1 MDKVWEFLGIVWS
14 EYIISDEGL
23 ATLLIVLAIS
33 LKLFINHRVTK
44 LHFKKMLVSLP
55 SEITFLVI
63 GFLLSALVRETYND
77 GIRTIMAII
86 VIALLII
93 ILQYA
98 LERYLDDK
106 LGGKIRFWNW
116 VLIVAMYA
124 ASVVLYSIVVFGG
137 SF

>member
-1 MDKVWEFLGIVWS
+1 MDRVWEFLGMVWS

-55 SEITFLVI
+55 SEITFLVM
-63 GFLLSALVRETYND
+63 GFLLSAMVREPYND
-77 GIRTIMAII
+77 DIRTIMAII
-86 VIALLII
+86 VFALLIL

-98 LERYLDDK
+98 FERYLDDK
-106 LGGKIRFWNW
+106 LGGEIRFWNW

-124 ASVVLYSIVVFGG
+124 ASVILYSIVVFGG
-137 SF
+137 SY